1 MYYLQGTSSIMPNF
15 VDLFAGAGGLSEGFI
30 KAGYTPIA
38 HVEMKRDACNT
49 LKTRAAFHYLREL
62 NRLDI
67 YENYLRNKREGTDG
81 AELWRQVPAEVTNR
95 VIQETIGE
103 NTMDPLLNR
112 LDALAGGEPID
123 IIIGGPPCQAYSIAG
138 RAKMGK
144 DVKSDPRNYLYRY
157 YLQFIGHFNPK
168 MFVFENVMGITTA
181 QTVDMVKPF
190 DDLRRIAGEM
200 GYEVEA
206 HEQIASDYE
215 VLQHRHRMIIVGWK
229 REDENHNPTRYHY
242 PDLVKVVNRY
252 KTRTDIFADLP
263 ERKNGDGKLCEIV
276 PYTKPLEEMKYLEK
290 TGIRGVFDF
299 TTQHVTRNNNERDRE
314 IYCIAIKEWEHKRRL
329 NYSTLP
335 DRLKTHKNTSSFLN
349 RFSVVDPHGC
359 CHTVVAHIAM
369 DGHYYIYPSKK
380 PTIENARSI
389 SVREA
394 ARLQSFPDDYFFEG
408 SRTSVYMQIGNAV
421 PVMMSY
427 HIAEALRPQLEKD

>member
-1 MYYLQGTSSIMPNF
+1 MPNF

-427 HIAEALRPQLEKD
+427 HIAEALRPQLEED

>member
-1 MYYLQGTSSIMPNF
+1 MPIRF
-15 VDLFAGAGGLSEGFI
+15 IDFFAGAGGLSEGFI
-30 KAGYTPIA
+30 KAGYTPVA
-38 HVEMKRDACNT
+38 YVEMKKDACNT
-49 LKTRAAFHYLREL
+49 LKTRAAFHYLREQ

-103 NTMDPLLNR
+103 NTMGPLLNR

-229 REDENHNPTRYHY
+229 RKDENHNPTRYHY

-263 ERKNGDGKLCEIV
+263 ERRNGDGKLCEIV

-299 TTQHVTRNNNERDRE
+299 TTQHVTRKNNERDRE
-314 IYCIAIKEWEHKRRL
+314 IYCIAIKEWKHKRRL

-427 HIAEALRPQLEKD
+427 HIAEALRPQLEEE

>member
-1 MYYLQGTSSIMPNF
+1 MPNF

>member
-81 AELWRQVPAEVTNR
+81 AELWRQLPAEVTNR

>member
-1 MYYLQGTSSIMPNF
+1 MPNF

-369 DGHYYIYPSKK
+369 DGHYYIFPSKK

-427 HIAEALRPQLEKD
+427 HIAEALRPQLEEE

>member
-1 MYYLQGTSSIMPNF
+1 MPIRF
-15 VDLFAGAGGLSEGFI
+15 IDFFAGAGGLSEGFI
-30 KAGYTPIA
+30 KAGYTPVA
-38 HVEMKRDACNT
+38 HVEMKKDACNT
-49 LKTRAAFHYLREL
+49 LKTRAAFHYLREQ

-190 DDLRRIAGEM
+190 DDLRRIADEM

-263 ERKNGDGKLCEIV
+263 ERRNGDGKLCEIV

-314 IYCIAIKEWEHKRRL
+314 IYCIAIKEWKHKRRL

-427 HIAEALRPQLEKD
+427 HIAEALRPQLEEE

>member
-1 MYYLQGTSSIMPNF
+1 MPIRF
-15 VDLFAGAGGLSEGFI
+15 IDFFAGAGGLSEGFI
-30 KAGYTPIA
+30 KAGYTPLA
-38 HVEMKRDACNT
+38 HVEMKKDACNT
-49 LKTRAAFHYLREL
+49 LKTRAAFHYLREQ

-103 NTMDPLLNR
+103 NTMGPLLNR

-263 ERKNGDGKLCEIV
+263 ERRNGDGKLCEIV

-299 TTQHVTRNNNERDRE
+299 TTQHVTRKNNERDRE
-314 IYCIAIKEWEHKRRL
+314 IYCIAIKEWKHKRRL

-427 HIAEALRPQLEKD
+427 HIAEALRPQLEEE

>member
-1 MYYLQGTSSIMPNF
+1 MPIRF
-15 VDLFAGAGGLSEGFI
+15 IDFFAGAGGLSEGFI
-30 KAGYTPIA
+30 KAGYTPVA
-38 HVEMKRDACNT
+38 HVEMKKDACNT

-427 HIAEALRPQLEKD
+427 HIAEALRPQLEE